1 MSYQVLARKWRP
13 RSFPELVG
21 QENVVRALTNA
32 LDRDRVHHALLLT
45 GTRGVGKTTIARI
58 LAKSLNC
65 DEGVSASPCGVC
77 ESCRAIDEGRFPDLL
92 EVDAASRTKVD
103 DTRELLDN
111 VQYAPARGRYKVY
124 LVDEVHMLSTHSFNA
139 LLKTLEE
146 PPPHVKFLLATTD
159 PQKLPVTVLS
169 RCLRFNLK
177 PLPARE
183 LADYLSTIL
192 EAEGLPAER
201 GAVAAIARAA
211 EGSVRDALSL
221 LDQAIAFSDGLRE
234 DEVAAM
240 LGTVGRERV
249 AALLERIHAGD
260 APGTLAAVA
269 EMTAVIPDPSGL
281 LTELVSYLHRLA
293 VAQFAPDAVDDG
305 LGEDARLR
313 ELAASLE
320 PEAIQLYY
328 QIALHGR
335 RDLPLAPD
343 PRGGLEM
350 TLLRMIAF
358 RPDDATAAPASG
370 SGGAAVGSPA
380 PAMPAAQGAVPS
392 GEGAPSGEAV
402 APVAPA
408 ADAPASEPAPSE
420 PSAGEPNPG
429 EPNPAQP
436 PSGEARGR
444 LRALLDQGP
453 EAPAGEQPAP
463 EPESVPEPEPVR
475 APMETS
481 ATAPEAPEP
490 EPAMA
495 PDSAPATEEAEPPP
509 ATPLFEEAGEPGP
522 EPEPAPADA
531 GSAEA
536 PGLDTSALG
545 STPPPEES
553 PAPGAGAGD
562 PDPETWRSWVAAMP
576 TKGLTREL
584 LRHTAWR
591 GRNGNRVTLA
601 LEASRQPPDSDRYA
615 ERIAEALA
623 LYLGEKVKVEL
634 VPEEGPETPAAL
646 AERAEQEQAEAAR
659 EAIQTDPMVQQL
671 CDTFDARV
679 DPATIRPLES
689 GESAP
694 DSDTTGTGG

>member
-183 LADYLSTIL
+183 LADYLTRIL

-249 AALLERIHAGD
+249 ASLLERIHAGD

-269 EMTAVIPDPSGL
+269 EMTAVIPDPAGL

-293 VAQFAPDAVDDG
+293 VAQFAPEAVDDG

-313 ELAASLE
+313 ELAASME

-350 TLLRMIAF
+350 ALLRMIAF
-358 RPDDATAAPASG
+358 RPDDATAAPAG
-370 SGGAAVGSPA
+370 PA
-380 PAMPAAQGAVPS
+380 PSSARPA
-392 GEGAPSGEAV
+392 GEGATPADAATGPAS
-402 APVAPA
+402 PA
-408 ADAPASEPAPSE
+408 AESPPAETRTEGPAGNDS
-420 PSAGEPNPG
+420 
-429 EPNPAQP
+429 

-444 LRALLDQGP
+444 LRSLLDQGP
-453 EAPAGEQPAP
+453 ETGRPEAAPGAAAP
-463 EPESVPEPEPVR
+463 EPPPAAPEPPVAEEPP
-475 APMETS
+475 APDLET
-481 ATAPEAPEP
+481 AAEPESEPEPEP
-490 EPAMA
+490 EPAR
-495 PDSAPATEEAEPPP
+495 EA
-509 ATPLFEEAGEPGP
+509 PLFEAVEETGPQPAESEPNEPARDGSKPEGPNEGGPESPGP
-522 EPEPAPADA
+522 AAGTPEP
-531 GSAEA
+531 

-545 STPPPEES
+545 STSPPEGS
-553 PAPGAGAGD
+553 AAPGAGAGD

-576 TKGLTREL
+576 TRGLTREL

-591 GRNGNRVTLA
+591 GRQGRRVTLA
-601 LEASRQPPDSDRYA
+601 LESSRQPPDSDRYA
-615 ERIAEALA
+615 ERIAEALT
-623 LYLGEKVKVEL
+623 LYLGEQVKVDL

-646 AERAEQEQAEAAR
+646 AERAEEEQAEAAR
-659 EAIQTDPMVQQL
+659 EAIETDPMVQQL

-694 DSDTTGTGG
+694 DPDTTGTGG